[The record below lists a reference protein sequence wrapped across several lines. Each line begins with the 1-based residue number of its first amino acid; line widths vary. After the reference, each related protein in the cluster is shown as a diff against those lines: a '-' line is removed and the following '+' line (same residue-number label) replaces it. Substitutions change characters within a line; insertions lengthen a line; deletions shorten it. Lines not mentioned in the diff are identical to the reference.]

1 MNVDEVVQCC
11 AESCYK
17 SNEFCCDSIQHTS
30 AETSSQPHIA
40 QE

>member
-17 SNEFCCDSIQHTS
+17 SNEFCDSIQHTS